1 MRRKATGQGRCFPGW
16 GAPPLGAFI
25 RAGHTALGSAEDD
38 GKPALMTGYHARGVI
53 SPDFCVFWYVL
64 LRDGA
69 AGVLVCG
76 LCRDVMG
83 RYFHFVA
90 WMAAVVLTFAG
101 SCCQLP
107 SSVADGGYIQSNNN
121 MNRNPESESGIRI
134 PNQNQNLKE
143 ERFSLF
149 SIQSNPMQCNPTA
162 AARMIFG
169 AAAWTR
175 EREFTNFSEKSG
187 QGKRR
192 QIVGAVF
199 LFGGQRERG
208 REKLPLALGMQGK
221 GSRLLPWGGRGRKE
235 HRERHKKREKQGK
248 NDAMLLTGDGRRR
261 FCRDLWK
268 SRTEPFIA
276 ASESERQCRAFQSE
290 YGDVLRTACG

>member
-1 MRRKATGQGRCFPGW
+1 MMWLALLLVKKRFFMMRFALPLVKKRFFMMRLALPLVKMWWGGRCRNFRQGRGCDCCEEKGNGTGAVFSRM

-25 RAGHTALGSAEDD
+25 RAGRTALGSAEDY

-107 SSVADGGYIQSNNN
+107 SSVADGGYIQSN
-121 MNRNPESESGIRI
+121 PITI
-134 PNQNQNLKE
+134 
-143 ERFSLF
+143 
-149 SIQSNPMQCNPTA
+149 
-162 AARMIFG
+162 
-169 AAAWTR
+169 
-175 EREFTNFSEKSG
+175 
-187 QGKRR
+187 
-192 QIVGAVF
+192 
-199 LFGGQRERG
+199 
-208 REKLPLALGMQGK
+208 
-221 GSRLLPWGGRGRKE
+221 
-235 HRERHKKREKQGK
+235 
-248 NDAMLLTGDGRRR
+248 
-261 FCRDLWK
+261 
-268 SRTEPFIA
+268 
-276 ASESERQCRAFQSE
+276 
-290 YGDVLRTACG
+290 